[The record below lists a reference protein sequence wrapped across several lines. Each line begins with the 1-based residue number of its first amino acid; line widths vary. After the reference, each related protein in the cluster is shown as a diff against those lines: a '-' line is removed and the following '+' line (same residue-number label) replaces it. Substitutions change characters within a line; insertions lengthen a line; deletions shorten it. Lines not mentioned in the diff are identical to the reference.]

1 MVGKGSLYMY
11 DYKAEKLARIA
22 AVLFGFFVILGC
34 IYFLIS
40 SEEAISVYTI
50 CAILAI
56 LVYLAGLILAVIAK
70 IKCKYSSF
78 VNGIF
83 RLYVFATCGLI
94 IFAFAI
100 IIMIQGCASLIEGLD

>member
-1 MVGKGSLYMY
+1 MY

-22 AVLFGFFVILGC
+22 AILFGVLIILGY
-34 IYFLIS
+34 IVGFMKS
-40 SEEAISVYTI
+40 SEEIKAVYTI
-50 CAILAI
+50 CAISAI
-56 LVYLAGLILAVIAK
+56 LVYLVGLVLAIIAK